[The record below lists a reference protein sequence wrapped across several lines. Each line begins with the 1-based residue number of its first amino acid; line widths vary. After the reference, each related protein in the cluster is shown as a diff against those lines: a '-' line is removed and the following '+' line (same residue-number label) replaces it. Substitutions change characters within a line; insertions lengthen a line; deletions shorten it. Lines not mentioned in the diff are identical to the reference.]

1 MSDFYINVIQHGNQ
15 LLIREVDKG
24 KRVSRRL
31 KWQPKLYVPSPIGS
45 EWKTLGGQPLD
56 SVSFKTI
63 KDARNFIQMHQ
74 DNPES
79 CLWFGQLSICL
90 YRRRISRL
98 CKLEYG

>member
-45 EWKTLGGQPLD
+45 EWTTLSGQPLD
-56 SVSFKTI
+56 SVGFKSI

-74 DNPES
+74 VMH
-79 CLWFGQLSICL
+79 
-90 YRRRISRL
+90 
-98 CKLEYG
+98 